1 MTNEKGFTLIE
12 LLVVV
17 AIIGILA
24 AIAIP
29 EFARHR
35 GNAYCA
41 RIVSDA
47 RHAFTAMEA
56 YYAENLAYGSLAD
69 ANFNASDKVN
79 VQVDSTNPLSISA
92 IGESGLCPQGDTY
105 TLTEASGVGQWQ

>member
-1 MTNEKGFTLIE
+1 MKNETGFTLIE

-29 EFARHR
+29 QFARHR

-41 RIVSDA
+41 RVMSDA

-56 YYAENLAYGSLAD
+56 YYAQNLAYGSLAD
-69 ANFNASDKVN
+69 ANFAPSDKVA
-79 VQVDSTNPLSISA
+79 VQVDSTNPLVISA
-92 IGESGLCPQGDTY
+92 NDQSGLCPQGSTY
-105 TLTEASGVGQWQ
+105 TLAQASGVGSWS